1 MALGVACVIVSL
13 GLAQEEGLRGPA
25 EAGEAGS
32 SPLRVLPL
40 PLPDMPN
47 LKASRGWVSP
57 YGPGLQLITDH
68 YKISTTLLGPDLL
81 ALLPEFMEAAHQ
93 AYNTDLPYPIRPQT
107 RSSVYLFANRR
118 QWEAFTVDVAGPGAA
133 PFSGSTTVPIVSMAQ
148 SWRMTWVLSAPW
160 RHWPTRV
167 GTSSAA
173 GTSRSGFPVGWMK
186 AWRPR
191 SSASR
196 GRAGCRDSVQDPMDT
211 DWGPCTTPCPRALCC
226 LWTGCWRAA
235 RAR

>member
-118 QWEAFTVDVAGPGAA
+118 QWEAFTVDVAGPGAFLRIHDGAYCLNGAVVAYDLGPQRTGGTGPRGLA
-133 PFSGSTTVPIVSMAQ
+133 PVQQQALRVPASQ
-148 SWRMTWVLSAPW
+148 L
-160 RHWPTRV
+160 
-167 GTSSAA
+167 A
-173 GTSRSGFPVGWMK
+173 G
-186 AWRPR
+186 
-191 SSASR
+191 
-196 GRAGCRDSVQDPMDT
+196 
-211 DWGPCTTPCPRALCC
+211 
-226 LWTGCWRAA
+226 
-235 RAR
+235 